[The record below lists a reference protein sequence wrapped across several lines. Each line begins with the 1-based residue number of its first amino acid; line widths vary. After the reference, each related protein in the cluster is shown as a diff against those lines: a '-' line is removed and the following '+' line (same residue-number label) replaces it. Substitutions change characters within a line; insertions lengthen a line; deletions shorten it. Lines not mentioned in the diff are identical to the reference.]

1 MNMSG
6 LNYSCV
12 QSELGKIF
20 VVANRRG
27 VSKVIFGEGGFREFL
42 DSVNGS
48 RVMEGGAA
56 EELAGELRLYLEGRL
71 SRFKSVV
78 DISAGTGFQKA
89 VWKKL
94 LEVPYGEVITYKELA
109 CAVGRPAA
117 ARAVGNAVGANPV
130 PIVIPCH
137 RVLAANG
144 LGGYA
149 CGVEI
154 KKDLLKLEGAL
165 A

>member
-1 MNMSG
+1 MNKIQNHKVEIQYLG
-6 LNYSCV
+6 LKDY
-12 QSELGKIF
+12 QEAWEYQETL
-20 VVANRRG
+20 
-27 VSKVIFGEGGFREFL
+27 
-42 DSVNGS
+42 
-48 RVMEGGAA
+48 
-56 EELAGELRLYLEGRL
+56 
-71 SRFKSVV
+71 FKSVV